1 MQKFGIDIS
10 TWQKGFNFDK
20 AKAEGVEFI
29 ILRCAYS
36 NSKDS
41 CFEDFYK
48 SCRDRGI
55 PVGVYHYSMAK
66 SVMDAKKE
74 AELMLSILKGKQFE
88 YPIYLDVED
97 KTQAKLGKSVLTS
110 IIKTYCDTLEDAGY
124 YVGIYS
130 TYYFLRDYTNVS
142 ELNKYDKWIAQ
153 WASKCSCP
161 IDYGMWQFGGETNK
175 IRTNKVAGVVC
186 DQNYAYKDYPLI
198 IRNSGLNGF
207 KNEMPSNT
215 NMVEI
220 KPVKSVTE
228 LAREVLDGK
237 WGNGADRKARLTDAG
252 YDYKS
257 VQAEVNRLLQPKKKT
272 VDELAREVLDGKWGN
287 GADRKAR
294 LTAAGY
300 NYDEIQAKVN
310 ELCKPKKTVDQLAR
324 EVIAG
329 QWGTGLNRKQRLT
342 QAGYDYNAVQ
352 KRVNELL

>member
-1 MQKFGIDIS
+1 MRG
-10 TWQKGFNFDK
+10 
-20 AKAEGVEFI
+20 
-29 ILRCAYS
+29 AYS
-36 NSKDS
+36 TSKDGQ
-41 CFEDFYK
+41 FETFYK
-48 SCRDRGI
+48 QCKEKGI

-88 YPIYLDVED
+88 YPIYIDVED
-97 KTQAKLGKSVLTS
+97 KTQAKLGKATLTA
-110 IIKTYCDTLEDAGY
+110 IIKTYCDTLEQAGY

-161 IDYGMWQFGGETNK
+161 IPYGMWQFGGETNK
-175 IRTNKVAGVVC
+175 IRSNKVAGVVC
-186 DQNYAYKDYPLI
+186 DQDYCYKDYPSI
-198 IRNSGLNGF
+198 IKSAGFNGF
-207 KNEMPSNT
+207 EKQGNT
-215 NMVEI
+215 NTNVTEI
-220 KPVKSVTE
+220 KPAKTATE
-228 LAREVLDGK
+228 LAREVIDGK
-237 WGNGADRKARLTDAG
+237 WGNGEDRKARITAAG
-252 YDYKS
+252 YDYKA

-329 QWGTGLNRKQRLT
+329 QWGTGLNRKNRLT

-352 KRVNELL
+352 KRVNQLM

>member
-29 ILRCAYS
+29 ILRAAYS
-36 NSKDS
+36 TSKDGQ
-41 CFEDFYK
+41 FETFYK
-48 SCRDRGI
+48 QCKEKGI
-55 PVGVYHYSMAK
+55 PVGAYHYSMAK
-66 SVMDAKKE
+66 TVADAKKE
-74 AELMLSILKGKQFE
+74 ADFMLSVLAGKQFE
-88 YPIYLDVED
+88 YPIYIDVED
-97 KTQAKLGKSVLTS
+97 KVQMALGKDLLTS
-110 IIKTYCDTLEDAGY
+110 IIDTYCSTLENAGY

-130 TYYFLRDYTNVS
+130 TYAYLNAYTHID
-142 ELNKYDKWIAQ
+142 KFDRYDKWIAQ

-161 IDYGMWQFGGETNK
+161 KAYGMWQFGGETNK
-175 IRTNKVAGVVC
+175 IRSNKVAGVVC
-186 DQNYAYKDYPLI
+186 DQDYCYKDYPSI
-198 IRNSGLNGF
+198 IKSAGLNGF
-207 KNEMPSNT
+207 KKSQGTNT
-215 NMVEI
+215 TPTQE
-220 KPVKSVTE
+220 KPLKTATE
-228 LAREVLDGK
+228 LAREVIDGK
-237 WGNGADRKARLTDAG
+237 WGNGEDRKERLTAAG
-252 YDYKS
+252 YDYKA

-272 VDELAREVLDGKWGN
+272 ADELAREVLDGKWGN

-329 QWGTGLNRKQRLT
+329 QWGTGLNRKSRLT
-342 QAGYDYNAVQ
+342 QAGYDYAAVQ

>member
-1 MQKFGIDIS
+1 MQKLGIDIS

-29 ILRCAYS
+29 ILRGAYS

-48 SCRDRGI
+48 SCKARGI

-74 AELMLSILKGKQFE
+74 AELMLNILKGKQFE

-110 IIKTYCDTLEDAGY
+110 IIKTYCDTLEQAGY

-153 WASKCSCP
+153 WNTRCTSP
-161 IDYGMWQFGGETNK
+161 IPYGMWQFGGETNK
-175 IRTNKVAGVVC
+175 IRSNKIAGVTC
-186 DQNYAYKDYPLI
+186 DQDYAYKDYPTQI
-198 IRNSGLNGF
+198 KNAGLNGF
-207 KNEMPSNT
+207 KKSQGTNT
-215 NMVEI
+215 THTQE
-220 KPVKSVTE
+220 KPLKTATE
-228 LAREVLDGK
+228 LAREVIDGK
-237 WGNGADRKARLTDAG
+237 WGNGEDRKERLTAAG
-252 YDYKS
+252 YDYKA
-257 VQAEVNRLLQPKKKT
+257 VQAEVNRLLQPNKKT

-294 LTAAGY
+294 LTATGY

-310 ELCKPKKTVDQLAR
+310 ELCRPKKTVDQLAR

-329 QWGTGLNRKQRLT
+329 QWGTGLNRKNRLT
-342 QAGYDYNAVQ
+342 QAGYDYAAVQ

>member
-1 MQKFGIDIS
+1 MQRLGIDIS
-10 TWQKGFNFDK
+10 KWQKGFDFDK

-29 ILRCAYS
+29 ILRGAYS

-48 SCRDRGI
+48 SCKDRGI

-74 AELMLSILKGKQFE
+74 AELMLNILKGKQFE

-130 TYYFLRDYTNVS
+130 TYSYLNSYTNIVD
-142 ELNKYDKWIAQ
+142 LCKYDKWIAQ
-153 WASKCSCP
+153 WNTKCSCP

-175 IRTNKVAGVVC
+175 IRSNKIAGVTC
-186 DQNYAYKDYPLI
+186 DQDYAYLDYPSI
-198 IRNSGLNGF
+198 MRKSGLNGF
-207 KNEMPSNT
+207 FKSDGTNT
-215 NMVEI
+215 PPVQE
-220 KPVKSVTE
+220 KPLKSASDV
-228 LAREVLDGK
+228 AREVIDGK
-237 WGNGADRKARLTDAG
+237 WGNGEDRKARLTAAG
-252 YDYKS
+252 YDYKA
-257 VQAEVNRLLQPKKKT
+257 VQEEVNRLLQPNKKT
-272 VDELAREVLDGKWGN
+272 ADELAREVLDGKWGN

-329 QWGTGLNRKQRLT
+329 QWGTGLNRKNRLT
-342 QAGYDYNAVQ
+342 QAGYDYAAVQ
-352 KRVNELL
+352 KRVNELM

>member
-1 MQKFGIDIS
+1 MQRLGIDIS
-10 TWQKGFNFDK
+10 KWQKGFDFDK

-29 ILRCAYS
+29 ILRGAYS

-41 CFEDFYK
+41 CFEGFYK
-48 SCRDRGI
+48 SCKDKGI

-74 AELMLSILKGKQFE
+74 AELMLDILNGKQFE
-88 YPIYLDVED
+88 YPIYMDVED

-153 WASKCSCP
+153 WNTRCTSP
-161 IDYGMWQFGGETNK
+161 IPYGMWQFGGETNK
-175 IRTNKVAGVVC
+175 IRSNKIAGVVC
-186 DQNYAYKDYPLI
+186 DQDYCYKDYPSI
-198 IRNSGLNGF
+198 IKSSGLNGF
-207 KNEMPSNT
+207 SKSDGINT
-215 NMVEI
+215 PPVQEKPI
-220 KPVKSVTE
+220 KTATE
-228 LAREVLDGK
+228 LAREVIDGK
-237 WGNGADRKARLTDAG
+237 WGNGEDRKARLTAAC
-252 YDYKS
+252 YDYKA

-272 VDELAREVLDGKWGN
+272 ADELAREVLDGKWGN

-300 NYDEIQAKVN
+300 NYDEVQAKVN

-329 QWGTGLNRKQRLT
+329 QWGTGLNRKNRLT
-342 QAGYDYNAVQ
+342 QAGYDYAAVQ

>member
-1 MQKFGIDIS
+1 MQRLGIDIS
-10 TWQKGFNFDK
+10 KWQKGFDFDK

-29 ILRCAYS
+29 ILRGAYS

-41 CFEDFYK
+41 CFEGFYK
-48 SCRDRGI
+48 SCKDKCI

-74 AELMLSILKGKQFE
+74 AELMLDILKGKQFE
-88 YPIYLDVED
+88 YPIYLDIED

-110 IIKTYCDTLEDAGY
+110 IIKTYCDTLEDSGY

-130 TYYFLRDYTNVS
+130 TYSYLNSYTNIA
-142 ELNKYDKWIAQ
+142 ELCKYDKWIAQ
-153 WASKCSCP
+153 WHTKCSCP

-175 IRTNKVAGVVC
+175 IRSNKIAGVTC
-186 DQNYAYKDYPLI
+186 DQDYAYKDYPTQI
-198 IRNSGLNGF
+198 KNAGLNGF
-207 KNEMPSNT
+207 KKSQGTNT
-215 NMVEI
+215 TPTHE
-220 KPVKSVTE
+220 KPLKTATE

-237 WGNGADRKARLTDAG
+237 WGNGEDRKARLTAAG
-252 YDYKS
+252 YDYKT

-272 VDELAREVLDGKWGN
+272 ADELAREVLDGKWGN

-324 EVIAG
+324 EVIQG
-329 QWGTGLNRKQRLT
+329 KWGTGLNRKQRLT
-342 QAGYDYNAVQ
+342 AAGYDYNAVQ
-352 KRVNELL
+352 KRVNQLM

>member
-1 MQKFGIDIS
+1 MQRFGIDIS
-10 TWQKGFNFDK
+10 KWQNGFDFDK
-20 AKAEGVEFI
+20 VKSEGVEFI
-29 ILRCAYS
+29 ILRGAYS

-48 SCRDRGI
+48 SCNDRGI

-88 YPIYLDVED
+88 YPIYIDVED
-97 KTQAKLGKSVLTS
+97 KTQAKLGKATLTA
-110 IIKTYCDTLEDAGY
+110 IIKTYCDTLEQAGY

-161 IDYGMWQFGGETNK
+161 IPYGMWQFGGETNK
-175 IRTNKVAGVVC
+175 IRSNKIAGVTC
-186 DQNYAYKDYPLI
+186 DQDYAYKDYPTQI
-198 IRNSGLNGF
+198 KNAGLNGF
-207 KNEMPSNT
+207 KKSQGTNT
-215 NMVEI
+215 TPTQE
-220 KPVKSVTE
+220 KPLKTATE
-228 LAREVLDGK
+228 LAREVIDGK
-237 WGNGADRKARLTDAG
+237 WGNGEDRKERLTDAG
-252 YDYKS
+252 YDYKA

-272 VDELAREVLDGKWGN
+272 ADELAREVLDGKWGN

-329 QWGTGLNRKQRLT
+329 QWGTGLNRKNRLT

>member
-1 MQKFGIDIS
+1 MQRLGIDIS
-10 TWQKGFNFDK
+10 KWQKGFDFDK
-20 AKAEGVEFI
+20 AKSEGVEFI
-29 ILRCAYS
+29 ILRGAYS

-41 CFEDFYK
+41 CFDGFYK
-48 SCRDRGI
+48 SCKDRGI

-74 AELMLSILKGKQFE
+74 AELMLDILKGKQFE

-110 IIKTYCDTLEDAGY
+110 IIKTYCDTLEQAGY

-153 WASKCSCP
+153 WASKCSSP

-175 IRTNKVAGVVC
+175 IRSNKIAGVTC
-186 DQNYAYKDYPLI
+186 DQDYAYKDYPTQI
-198 IRNSGLNGF
+198 KNAGLNGF
-207 KNEMPSNT
+207 KKSQGTNT
-215 NMVEI
+215 PPVQE
-220 KPVKSVTE
+220 KPLKSASDV
-228 LAREVLDGK
+228 AREVIDGK
-237 WGNGADRKARLTDAG
+237 WGNGEDRKARITAAG
-252 YDYKS
+252 YDYKA
-257 VQAEVNRLLQPKKKT
+257 VQAEVNRLLQSNKKT

-287 GADRKAR
+287 GSDRKAQ

-300 NYDEIQAKVN
+300 NYDEVQAKVN
-310 ELCKPKKTVDQLAR
+310 ELCKTKKTVDQLAR

-329 QWGTGLNRKQRLT
+329 QWGTGLNRKNRLT
-342 QAGYDYNAVQ
+342 QAGYDYATVQ

>member
-20 AKAEGVEFI
+20 ARAEGVEFI
-29 ILRCAYS
+29 ILRGAYS
-36 NSKDS
+36 TSKDGQ
-41 CFEDFYK
+41 FETFYK
-48 SCRDRGI
+48 QCKEKGI
-55 PVGVYHYSMAK
+55 PAGAYHYSMAK
-66 SVMDAKKE
+66 TVADAKKE

-97 KTQAKLGKSVLTS
+97 KTQAKLGKATLTA
-110 IIKTYCDTLEDAGY
+110 IIKTYCDTLEQAGY

-153 WASKCSCP
+153 WNTRCTSP
-161 IDYGMWQFGGETNK
+161 IPYGMWQFGGETNK
-175 IRTNKVAGVVC
+175 IRSNKVAGVVC
-186 DQNYAYKDYPLI
+186 DQDYCYKDYPTQI
-198 IRNSGLNGF
+198 KNAGLNGF
-207 KNEMPSNT
+207 KKSQGPNT
-215 NMVEI
+215 TPTQEKPI
-220 KPVKSVTE
+220 KTATE
-228 LAREVLDGK
+228 LAREVIDGK
-237 WGNGADRKARLTDAG
+237 WGNGDDRKERLTDAG
-252 YDYKS
+252 YDYKA

-272 VDELAREVLDGKWGN
+272 ADELAREVLDGKWGN

-300 NYDEIQAKVN
+300 NYDDVQAKVN
-310 ELCKPKKTVDQLAR
+310 ELCKSKKTVDQLAR

-329 QWGTGLNRKQRLT
+329 KWGTGLNRKQRLT
-342 QAGYDYNAVQ
+342 QAGYDYAAVQ